1 MARRL
6 IPSLNRVL
14 VEKLV
19 QPKKSAGG
27 ILLPE
32 TSKQVSPTLFFP
44 PSISRGA
51 TAASPCCFELA
62 ASVMGSGEG
71 RGVFRSCSMRARV
84 GVKLGAWCSCLECL
98 ISIASF
104 RVLMAREQFVE
115 ITCSNDA

>member
-71 RGVFRSCSMRARV
+71 RG
-84 GVKLGAWCSCLECL
+84 GECL
-98 ISIASF
+98 DLVPCARAWGLSWE
-104 RVLMAREQFVE
+104 RGVLA
-115 ITCSNDA
+115 